1 MYLDWKRSSGWLES
15 WEGLLS
21 VTDVSTTCAEAI
33 LTLMVAS
40 AQVIKMSV
48 TKGLITWAGLARLA
62 GLLRCAQMTFSP
74 VLHRVSQP
82 GWWLMRW
89 TSFGAKKE
97 LYFQNRHYKNAANDR
112 NCLFSAAGCITLPH
126 SCSYMDLYFCFFY
139 IERGILI
146 SLCAEEKFIC

>member
-1 MYLDWKRSSGWLES
+1 MYLDWKRSSRWLES

-40 AQVIKMSV
+40 AQVVKMSV

-89 TSFGAKKE
+89 TAFGAKKARAAW
-97 LYFQNRHYKNAANDR
+97 YIMAGSYIFKTDTTRMRQMIVIAFFQQPVVL
-112 NCLFSAAGCITLPH
+112 LFCIHAVTWT
-126 SCSYMDLYFCFFY
+126 
-139 IERGILI
+139 
-146 SLCAEEKFIC
+146 FIFVSSI